1 MHRSALIAGR
11 FDPPH
16 LGHSYMIEWTRE
28 RCSDVVVYVN
38 TKDGEAAPG
47 HLRAQWLA
55 ELHPGVTVVRVEHSL
70 HNDWNDEELWKKWID
85 LYRAM
90 WPLAD
95 GPEVVV
101 SSDFYISEL
110 ARRLGAEALVC
121 DPDRVNVP
129 ISATLIRN
137 DPSAHLEKL
146 APVVRRWVEQNWL
159 SD

>member
-1 MHRSALIAGR
+1 
-11 FDPPH
+11 
-16 LGHSYMIEWTRE
+16 MIEWTRE

-38 TKDGEAAPG
+38 TKEGEAAPG
-47 HLRAQWLA
+47 RLRAQWLA

-110 ARRLGAEALVC
+110 ARRLGADALVC

-137 DPSAHLEKL
+137 DPSSHLEKL

-159 SD
+159 SY